1 MTDTALTLPDRPDN
15 EHYRLYIRDRHV
27 SLLYKIDTIKR
38 GLEAL
43 APQPHWYGSRDEE
56 AFLKAMTEHARRLYK
71 LDALKQELSAIT
83 SAIDPVEQ
91 REVGRR
97 RRATEESKED

>member
-1 MTDTALTLPDRPDN
+1 MTDTALTLPNRPDN

-27 SLLYKIDTIKR
+27 NLLYKIDTIRR

-43 APQPHWYGSRDEE
+43 APQPHWYGNRDEE
-56 AFLKAMTEHARRLYK
+56 AFLKAMNEHGRRLYR
-71 LDALKQELSAIT
+71 LDALHEELFLIVK
-83 SAIDPVEQ
+83 AIDPVEQ

-97 RRATEESKED
+97 RRTTEEKKES